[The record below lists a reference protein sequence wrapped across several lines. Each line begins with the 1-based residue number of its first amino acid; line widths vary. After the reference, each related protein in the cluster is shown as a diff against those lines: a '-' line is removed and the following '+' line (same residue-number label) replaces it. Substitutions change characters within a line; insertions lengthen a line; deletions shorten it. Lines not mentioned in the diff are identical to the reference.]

1 MWYQDDD
8 FTLSLEPYKNIVCLH
23 MDVNHWSKAVI
34 GRMFEILQ
42 EIEIEMS
49 KLGFSYLLM
58 YNPNQ
63 CRSWIKL
70 VTKYAKAHFIGFM
83 EGSLH
88 VYGKDLKCLSI

>member
-8 FTLSLEPYKNIVCLH
+8 FTLSLEPYKDIVCLH
-23 MDVNHWSKAVI
+23 MDVKHWSKTVI

-58 YNPNQ
+58 YNPDQ

-70 VTKYAKAHFIGFM
+70 VTKYAKGKFIGVM
-83 EGSLH
+83 KEGFN
-88 VYGKDLKCLSI
+88 VYGKDLKCLSV